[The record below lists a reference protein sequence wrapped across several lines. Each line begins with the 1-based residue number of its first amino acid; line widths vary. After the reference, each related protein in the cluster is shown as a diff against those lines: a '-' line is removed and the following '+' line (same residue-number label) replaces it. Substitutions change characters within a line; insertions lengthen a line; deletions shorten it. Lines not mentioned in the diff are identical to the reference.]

1 MSRAS
6 SVRFSS
12 SSNVVKSPDVFS
24 RWIIGN
30 FWDVIIKVA
39 APRRRQETCDQRQ
52 QGKQLLHPRTEC
64 CSLLPSSTSSSPAR
78 NMDCGIFTSKTVLL
92 FLSLVFWVAGAA
104 LAYVGAYVIRSYDSF
119 ESFIQ
124 DKYTLVPAA
133 IIIGIS
139 VVMFI
144 FGLVGCCA
152 TLRESKV
159 GLSFFFLIIM
169 GMFAAEVAAL
179 VFGFIYQG
187 KIKADL
193 ERSMND
199 VFVKY
204 DGQGAETD
212 AVDYLQVQL
221 QCCGVMNYT
230 SWSNTSWF
238 SSHNNTV
245 PASCC
250 KNSTVCTRRLDQ
262 PDQLNTQG
270 CEVKLERLLQG
281 VLGYAMLVILGFAI
295 IKFFGMLS
303 VCVIAC
309 KTGSQRSGYQPLYA

>member
-1 MSRAS
+1 
-6 SVRFSS
+6 
-12 SSNVVKSPDVFS
+12 
-24 RWIIGN
+24 
-30 FWDVIIKVA
+30 
-39 APRRRQETCDQRQ
+39 
-52 QGKQLLHPRTEC
+52 
-64 CSLLPSSTSSSPAR
+64 
-78 NMDCGIFTSKTVLL
+78 MDCGIFTSKTVLL

-119 ESFIQ
+119 DSFIQ

-230 SWSNTSWF
+230 SWSNTTWF

-303 VCVIAC
+303 VCVITC